1 VNVQELLERVM
12 YMEKILKHKVEGID
26 LDLDSLRRMA
36 TALDEHERRN
46 RRDLA
51 TPVPPDD
58 DDPIEEELCTI
69 DPVED
74 TTTRKMDLSWRF
86 LVG

>member
-1 VNVQELLERVM
+1 
-12 YMEKILKHKVEGID
+12 MEKILKHKVEGID

-36 TALDEHERRN
+36 RALDEHEQSIRRP
-46 RRDLA
+46 A
-51 TPVPPDD
+51 TPVPPD

-74 TTTRKMDLSWRF
+74 TTTRKMISLLNSHF
-86 LVG
+86 IQV